1 MHPRSRALI
10 LVAAATIFVACSGDA
25 GPSPTPQAPEPSPS
39 AAAGEPF
46 AIRTAAAPPQ
56 ACMDALISGK
66 LVQHPASGLGIGIAG
81 SPALPVEWPFHWT
94 ARVEAGRVVL
104 VDETGM
110 TVAREGDDVQM
121 GGGQGALPGLN
132 AIWFTCGGLTVTR
145 AAS

>member
-1 MHPRSRALI
+1 MPPRSRVLI
-10 LVAAATIFVACSGDA
+10 LVAATTIFAACA
-25 GPSPTPQAPEPSPS
+25 GAAAPSPTPLPSPS
-39 AAAGEPF
+39 PALGEPF

-66 LVQHPASGLGIGIAG
+66 LVQHPASGLGVGIVG
-81 SPALPVEWPFHWT
+81 SPALPVEWPFRWT
-94 ARVEAGRVVL
+94 ARMEAGRVVL
-104 VDETGM
+104 VDDTGEV
-110 TVAREGDDVQM
+110 VAREGDDIQM